1 MLNVITNITIQ
12 QNESKLFPNRK
23 QLLFFDFVNKFE
35 CDDGWES
42 LTDKA
47 KITLPKNLSFR
58 DDNNQLQSINNIGG
72 FTSNPFFL
80 KGDSVKIDAGY
91 WYFDKQGNQI
101 FDVNT
106 LFEGYISKVVSKM
119 PFTIEC
125 EDSMW
130 LLKHKQAI
138 AGEYNEAVETMVAK
152 WLPSGLTVNQ
162 KTSTTIGKF
171 TVQQGETIAQVLMR
185 LKKDAHLESFFNGKE
200 LTIGYLV
207 YDEQKAID
215 SEKKQKKVFR
225 FQHNIIE
232 DSLEYMRKDDTKLS
246 AVAQSFSTKELTE
259 TCKDGSK
266 KNKQERLEV
275 LVYVKDGELTSMVKQ
290 QGKELPANDEGER
303 RTFFF
308 LGITDTNELIK
319 RARAKLEN
327 YFYTGFKGTFTT
339 FGMPFVSQGNN
350 VYLVDKD
357 LPERNGYYKVKNV
370 SYSGGVDGLRQE
382 ITIDY
387 LIRNLTDSEIAT
399 YGR

>member
-1 MLNVITNITIQ
+1 MLNVVTNITIQ

-23 QLLFFDFVNKFE
+23 QLLFFDFVNEFE
-35 CDDGWES
+35 CDDNWDA
-42 LTDKA
+42 LTNKA

-58 DDNNQLQSINNIGG
+58 DENNKLQSINNIGG

-80 KGDSVKIDAGY
+80 KGDSIKIESGY

-106 LFEGYISKVVSKM
+106 MFEGYITKVVSKM
-119 PFTIEC
+119 PFTLEC

-130 LLKHKQAI
+130 LLKQVQAKK
-138 AGEYNEAVETMVAK
+138 GEYNEAVESMVSK
-152 WLPSGLTVNQ
+152 WMPSGLTVNQ
-162 KTSTTIGKF
+162 KTQTKIGKF
-171 TVQQGETIAQVLMR
+171 IVQEGETVAQVLMR

-207 YDEQKAID
+207 YDEQRAVD
-215 SEKKQKKVFR
+215 AEKKQKKVFR

-232 DSLEYMRKDDTKLS
+232 DSLEYMRKDDIKLS
-246 AVAQSFSTKELTE
+246 AVAQSFSIKELNE

-275 LVYVKDGELTSMVKQ
+275 LVYVKDGKLTSMVKTK
-290 QGKELPANDEGER
+290 GKEFPENDEGER

-339 FGMPFVSQGNN
+339 FGIPFVRQGDN

-357 LPERNGYYKVKNV
+357 LPERNGYYKVKSV
-370 SYSGGVDGLRQE
+370 AYKGGTSGLRQE
-382 ITIDY
+382 ITVDY
-387 LIRNLTDSEIAT
+387 LIRNLTDAEIKT
-399 YGR
+399 YG